1 MNEDLFIKK
10 VIKLEE
16 GMIYVKEKI
25 QKIDMLDDLIK
36 GQDKMIA
43 ILERIDQERILTE
56 HTLKKVEKEVDL
68 NTVDIKKIKVQL
80 HMV

>member
-16 GMIYVKEKI
+16 DMIYVKEKI

-56 HTLKKVEKEVDL
+56 HTLKKVEKEVGL
-68 NTVDIKKIKVQL
+68 NTMDIKKIKVQL